1 MEYMHIVAVCAQKG
15 GVSKTTISQCLAI
28 EALKEGRRAVIVDT
42 DPQGSC
48 AKWGQRREAKGIPV
62 PAVIHACERPMHEII
77 EELRSKRAAAVFID
91 TPPLVTPALNAA
103 LEVATASVLVTR
115 PNPLDLD
122 ALVATWT
129 IVRRFSK
136 KAAAVITQAPPGGRA
151 KALGLAMERLKK
163 LDIPTC
169 ETALS
174 YSLSYPYAQAES
186 LAPQERE
193 PSSKARAELAEV
205 WGELKRAGIV

>member
-1 MEYMHIVAVCAQKG
+1 MQIVAVCAQKG
-15 GVSKTTISQCLAI
+15 GVSKTTLAQCLAV
-28 EALKEGRRAVIVDT
+28 EALKEGRRAAIVDM
-42 DPQGSC
+42 DPQASC
-48 AKWGQRREAKGIPV
+48 VRWGQRRAAKGIQA
-62 PAVIHACERPMHEII
+62 PAVISASERAMHDVIA
-77 EELRSKRAAAVFID
+77 ELGGKKAAFVVLD

-103 LEVATASVLVTR
+103 LEAANTVVLATR

-122 ALVATWT
+122 ALIATWEV
-129 IVRRFSK
+129 VRRFRK
-136 KAAAVITQAPPGGRA
+136 LKAIAVITQAPPGGRA
-151 KALGLAMERLKK
+151 KALGLAMGRLKQQG
-163 LDIPTC
+163 IPVC

-193 PSSKARAELAEV
+193 PYSKARAELAEV